1 MSYGKTSLQNRLWS
15 LAYSVHWGGA
25 QDGPG
30 LQWQRPCFLCECLI
44 ILCEMVSAWK
54 IDYSIQ
60 KNIAPSF
67 ASLPFPSSFC
77 PSFVIL
83 LWQIHT
89 NTVVVIH
96 PSPLRSPR
104 RRCSKFSET
113 FLPMKEKRSHAMLGR
128 PPQGKGF
135 ALGHFLYK
143 WVNQFS
149 NMRCCTEKWQ
159 GQRRPKF
166 TWYHDPRVIKHCNR
180 KSPIKNSIHGD
191 FQASCLIPGG

>member
-1 MSYGKTSLQNRLWS
+1 MAASMFSLWVFDHPLWDGKRMKNRLFHS
-15 LAYSVHWGGA
+15 KEYCAVL
-25 QDGPG
+25 
-30 LQWQRPCFLCECLI
+30 RFT
-44 ILCEMVSAWK
+44 
-54 IDYSIQ
+54 
-60 KNIAPSF
+60 
-67 ASLPFPSSFC
+67 SLPFLLLSLFC
-77 PSFVIL
+77 NSFV
-83 LWQIHT
+83 T
-89 NTVVVIH
+89 NTYKY
-96 PSPLRSPR
+96 
-104 RRCSKFSET
+104 CSCYTSIPIEISKATLLEILWNVPAYEGKT
-113 FLPMKEKRSHAMLGR
+113 VPCNVGT